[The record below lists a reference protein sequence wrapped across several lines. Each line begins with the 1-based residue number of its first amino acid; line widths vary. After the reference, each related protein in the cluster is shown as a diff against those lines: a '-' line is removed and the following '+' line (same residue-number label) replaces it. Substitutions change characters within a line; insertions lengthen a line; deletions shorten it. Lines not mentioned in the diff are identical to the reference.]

1 MVKDLKIFWRGF
13 HMKTISRTND
23 LAYKKA
29 FSTDGNTAPLIGLA
43 NDILDITIV
52 KLNFKQP
59 YSISDFAQA
68 INRDGLIGLTE
79 TIKDISASIVT
90 EKDANL
96 VNELQVRKT
105 SDFASR
111 SLYYPTVTFAENY
124 NKDGNKYGDLKPMYG
139 INILGFKMFKKDKFG
154 KTDRDGIRQ
163 FEFWDRR
170 HETGFPLEFIIAYYE
185 YTKSKFLT
193 QNQLYWRDYFMDR
206 PIPPEAPGYIK
217 DAARVVEFSNLEKE
231 EREMLSY
238 LERAEADLL
247 AREDY
252 VRKVAARK
260 VEKEITRK
268 AEKALREERLITFQL
283 LVSLGMTHEQIAAK
297 YYISADEVMKILN
310 NVYDDDIDDVNKIDD
325 NDEIDDDDEDDDG
338 I

>member
-13 HMKTISRTND
+13 HIKTISRTND

-90 EKDANL
+90 ERDANL
-96 VNELQVRKT
+96 VNELQIRKT

-111 SLYYPTVTFAENY
+111 SLYYPAVTFAENY
-124 NKDGNKYGDLKPMYG
+124 NRDGNKYGDLKPMYG

-170 HETGFPLEFIIAYYE
+170 HDAGFPI
-185 YTKSKFLT
+185 
-193 QNQLYWRDYFMDR
+193 
-206 PIPPEAPGYIK
+206 
-217 DAARVVEFSNLEKE
+217 
-231 EREMLSY
+231 
-238 LERAEADLL
+238 
-247 AREDY
+247 
-252 VRKVAARK
+252 
-260 VEKEITRK
+260 
-268 AEKALREERLITFQL
+268 
-283 LVSLGMTHEQIAAK
+283 
-297 YYISADEVMKILN
+297 
-310 NVYDDDIDDVNKIDD
+310 
-325 NDEIDDDDEDDDG
+325 
-338 I
+338 